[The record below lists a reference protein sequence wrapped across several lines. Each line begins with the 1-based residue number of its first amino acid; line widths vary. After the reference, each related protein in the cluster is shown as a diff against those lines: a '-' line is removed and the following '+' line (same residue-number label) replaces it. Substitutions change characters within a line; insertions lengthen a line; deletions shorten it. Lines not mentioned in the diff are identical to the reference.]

1 MKTLSISQS
10 LPITRERLL
19 NAKVAYTSRNIN
31 LELANNT
38 LLTGDDVIP
47 GTGDLVLARVED
59 IGQHSMLEL
68 AHGRRASLFVG
79 DEIVVCYGNCHAPD
93 QFEAEVP
100 GDLGQCSLVAS
111 GGIAARA
118 RSCHTDMKIPTSI
131 TPIGLLANSKGKRI
145 NLMDAALPKIIG
157 LSSRPHT
164 IAVLGAS
171 MNAGK
176 STTAAALIHGLVS
189 AGRVVGA
196 AKVTG
201 TGSGRDVWL
210 MTDAGSK
217 LTLDFTHAGFPSTY
231 LAKPAEVDKILETL
245 TAHLTKARIDVIVIE
260 VENSL
265 FQSET
270 AALLDSQMFAKM
282 VDNIIFTAS
291 DSMGATA
298 GVKWLHR
305 KRLPV
310 IAVSGLLTTSPMT
323 IVETVKATGLPVL
336 NKRELGSPSIV
347 NMLSIPSRKPSSR
360 SVTRTGA
367 VSGN

>member
-1 MKTLSISQS
+1 
-10 LPITRERLL
+10 
-19 NAKVAYTSRNIN
+19 
-31 LELANNT
+31 
-38 LLTGDDVIP
+38 
-47 GTGDLVLARVED
+47 
-59 IGQHSMLEL
+59 
-68 AHGRRASLFVG
+68 
-79 DEIVVCYGNCHAPD
+79 
-93 QFEAEVP
+93 
-100 GDLGQCSLVAS
+100 
-111 GGIAARA
+111 
-118 RSCHTDMKIPTSI
+118 
-131 TPIGLLANSKGKRI
+131 
-145 NLMDAALPKIIG
+145 
-157 LSSRPHT
+157 
-164 IAVLGAS
+164 
-171 MNAGK
+171 
-176 STTAAALIHGLVS
+176 
-189 AGRVVGA
+189 
-196 AKVTG
+196 
-201 TGSGRDVWL
+201 

-231 LAKPAEVDKILETL
+231 LAKPSEVDKILETL
-245 TAHLTKARIDVIVIE
+245 TAYLTKAGTDVIVIE

-270 AALLDSQMFAKM
+270 AALLDSQMFVKM

-347 NMLSIPSRKPSSR
+347 NMLNIPARKPSSR
-360 SVTRTGA
+360 SVTRTGT